1 MSRCPDVPDVP
12 DVKLHHLEPITHMLT
27 GACMSRAGLNRK
39 TGLAT
44 ATLVLAAEASDL
56 DVFYGLRGPVEAL
69 QHHRG
74 WTHSFVGVPIMAAL
88 TLLVV
93 WTWNRLLR
101 PQRLDPNASGGRH
114 LPVRWGM
121 LYGIALLGPLSHI
134 LLDYTTAYGIRMFEP
149 LSYKWYEW
157 GIVSIVEPF
166 MLAVL
171 LLGLILPS
179 LFRLIHE
186 EIGARP
192 AQLPGRKA
200 ALVAL
205 AAVVL
210 MWGVRSFYQQR
221 AVAALEA
228 RTYQGADAL
237 RVSAYPYPWNPF
249 VWHGVVET
257 RDFYQTLSVD
267 SLRGEA
273 DREGR
278 ARTYYKPEETA
289 VLDAAKRSYLGQ
301 VYLDWAKYPLTIAS
315 TVEDRNVAYRVRF
328 IDLRYSY
335 PGRTT
340 PLGATVDLSRNLQVV
355 AQRFGSRLQK

>member
-1 MSRCPDVPDVP
+1 
-12 DVKLHHLEPITHMLT
+12 LEPLTHLLT

-44 ATLVLAAEASDL
+44 ATLVLAAEASDI
-56 DVFYGLRGPVEAL
+56 DVFYSFRGPVAAL

-74 WTHSFVGVPIMAAL
+74 WTHSFIGVPVMAVL

-93 WTWNRLLR
+93 WAWNRLFWKG
-101 PQRLDPNASGGRH
+101 RLDPSAPVAMGRNR
-114 LPVRWGM
+114 LPVRWGV

-149 LSYKWYEW
+149 FSYKWYEW
-157 GIVSIVEPF
+157 STVSIIEPF

-171 LLGLILPS
+171 ILGLILPS

-186 EIGARP
+186 EIEAR
-192 AQLPGRKA
+192 QQRFPGRA
-200 ALVAL
+200 GAIVAL

-210 MWGVRSFYQQR
+210 MWGVRDFYHRR
-221 AVAALEA
+221 AVAALDA
-228 RTYQGADAL
+228 RIYQGEDAV
-237 RVSAYPYPWNPF
+237 RISAYPYPWNPF

-257 RDFYQTLSVD
+257 KEFYETMLVD
-267 SLRGEA
+267 ALHGEIDPRGQ
-273 DREGR
+273 

-289 VLDAAKRSYLGQ
+289 VLEAAKKSYLGQ
-301 VYLDWAKYPLTIAS
+301 VYLDWAAYPLTTA
-315 TVEDRNVAYRVRF
+315 TPLEEGNVAYRVRF

-340 PLGATVDLSRNLQVV
+340 PLGASVDLNRNLQVV
-355 AQRFGSRLQK
+355 AQRFGRRLQRTP

>member
-1 MSRCPDVPDVP
+1 
-12 DVKLHHLEPITHMLT
+12 MLT

-44 ATLVLAAEASDL
+44 ATLVLAAEASDI
-56 DVFYGLRGPVEAL
+56 DVFYAFRGPVAAL

-74 WTHSFVGVPIMAAL
+74 WTHSFVGVPIMAGL

-93 WTWNRLLR
+93 WAWNRLFR
-101 PQRLDPNASGGRH
+101 PQRLDPNASGGKR
-114 LPVRWGM
+114 LPVRWGV

-149 LSYKWYEW
+149 FSYKWYEW
-157 GIVSIVEPF
+157 GTVSIVEPF

-171 LLGLILPS
+171 ILGLILPS
-179 LFRLIHE
+179 LFRLINE
-186 EIGARP
+186 EIGTRP
-192 AQLPGRKA
+192 GQFPGRA
-200 ALVAL
+200 GAIAAL

-210 MWGVRSFYQQR
+210 MWGVRGFYQQR
-221 AVAALEA
+221 AVAALAA

-257 RDFYQTLSVD
+257 PDFYQTLSVD
-267 SLRGEA
+267 SLRGEV

-278 ARTYYKPEETA
+278 ARTYYKPEETP
-289 VLDAAKRSYLGQ
+289 VLEAAKKSYLGQ
-301 VYLDWAKYPLTIAS
+301 VYLDWAKYPLTVTS
-315 TVEDRNVAYRVRF
+315 TVTDRNVAYRVRF
-328 IDLRYSY
+328 VDLRYAY

-340 PLGATVDLSRNLQVV
+340 PLGASVDLNQNLQVV
-355 AQRFGSRLQK
+355 AQRFGRRLQK

>member
-1 MSRCPDVPDVP
+1 
-12 DVKLHHLEPITHMLT
+12 MLT

-44 ATLVLAAEASDL
+44 ATLVLAAEASDI
-56 DVFYGLRGPVEAL
+56 DVFYAFRGPVAAL

-74 WTHSFVGVPIMAAL
+74 WTHSFVGVPVMAAL
-88 TLLVV
+88 ALLIV
-93 WTWNRLLR
+93 WAWNRLFWKR
-101 PQRLDPNASGGRH
+101 RLDRSAPVAMGRNR
-114 LPVRWGM
+114 LPVRWGV

-149 LSYKWYEW
+149 FSYKWYEW
-157 GIVSIVEPF
+157 GTVSIVEPF
-166 MLAVL
+166 MLAAL
-171 LLGLILPS
+171 ILGLILPS

-186 EIGARP
+186 EIGARQP
-192 AQLPGRKA
+192 QFPGRA
-200 ALVAL
+200 GAL
-205 AAVVL
+205 AALAAIVL
-210 MWGVRSFYQQR
+210 MWGVRDFYQRR

-228 RTYQGADAL
+228 RTYQGEDAV

-257 RDFYQTLSVD
+257 RDFYQTVQVD
-267 SLRGEA
+267 CLRGEI
-273 DREGR
+273 DPQGQ

-289 VLDAAKRSYLGQ
+289 VLEAGKKSYLGR
-301 VYLDWAKYPLTIAS
+301 VYLDWAKYPLTMAAP
-315 TVEDRNVAYRVRF
+315 VEEGNVAYRVRF

-340 PLGATVDLSRNLQVV
+340 PLGASVDLNQDLQVV
-355 AQRFGSRLQK
+355 AQRFGRRLQRTR